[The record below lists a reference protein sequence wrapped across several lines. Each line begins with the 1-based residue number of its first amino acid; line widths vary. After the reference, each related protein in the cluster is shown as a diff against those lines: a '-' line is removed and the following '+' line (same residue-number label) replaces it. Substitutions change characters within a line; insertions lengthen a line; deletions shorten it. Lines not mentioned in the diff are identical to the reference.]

1 MSVIVGTHRIKDI
14 VVGRLGIDAPGPGY
28 CHFPLGRGNE
38 WFDQLTAER
47 KVVRYE
53 KGRAK
58 IDWVKDAEKRNEALD
73 CRVYAFAALRLDSPD
88 WQREGY
94 ALKKRAAA
102 EAAPAAVPAA
112 DESAAERSAA
122 RKIPAVRPAFPPKP
136 APAEPPARPAK
147 EKTVSVLARLTAL
160 RRRR

>member
-1 MSVIVGTHRIKDI
+1 MRPVR
-14 VVGRLGIDAPGPGY
+14 A
-28 CHFPLGRGNE
+28 
-38 WFDQLTAER
+38 TAISRSAAETSGSSSSR
-47 KVVRYE
+47 RNARSSATK

-58 IDWVKDAEKRNEALD
+58 IEWVKDAEKRNETLD

-94 ALKKRAAA
+94 ALKKRAEA

-112 DESAAERSAA
+112 DESAAEPAAA
-122 RKIPAVRPAFPPKP
+122 RKLPAVRPLFPAAGKAQP
-136 APAEPPARPAK
+136 PPAAPQK
-147 EKTVSVLARLTAL
+147 QTSVLARLTAL

>member
-58 IDWVKDAEKRNEALD
+58 IEWVKDAEKRNEALD

-94 ALKKRAAA
+94 ALKKRAEA

-112 DESAAERSAA
+112 DESAAERPAA
-122 RKIPAVRPAFPPKP
+122 RKIPAGRPLFPAAGEAQPP
-136 APAEPPARPAK
+136 PSAPQK
-147 EKTVSVLARLTAL
+147 QTSVLARLTAL

>member
-1 MSVIVGTHRIKDI
+1 MKFVIVGTHRIKDI

-112 DESAAERSAA
+112 DESAAEPAAA
-122 RKIPAVRPAFPPKP
+122 RKLPAVRPLFPAAGKAQP
-136 APAEPPARPAK
+136 PPAAPQK
-147 EKTVSVLARLTAL
+147 QTSVLARLTAL